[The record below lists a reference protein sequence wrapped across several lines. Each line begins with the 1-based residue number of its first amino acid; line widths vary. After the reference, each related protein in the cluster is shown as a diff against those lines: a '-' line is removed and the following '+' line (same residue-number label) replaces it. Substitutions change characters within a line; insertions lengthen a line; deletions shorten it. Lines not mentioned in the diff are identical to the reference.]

1 MLEGSFN
8 NLTHLSLCTVGSLQ
22 LRDLCQILMEH
33 GESLL
38 SLTLIGNQIIEP
50 DFRNG
55 DGDAGWN
62 GRGEAWNPGG
72 RAPSSVFDRALAH
85 CVNLTHLSVEPGTL
99 PVYQPST
106 LFRPLGKLE
115 TLQFN
120 KKDASGY
127 DPVVW

>member
-1 MLEGSFN
+1 
-8 NLTHLSLCTVGSLQ
+8 
-22 LRDLCQILMEH
+22 MEH